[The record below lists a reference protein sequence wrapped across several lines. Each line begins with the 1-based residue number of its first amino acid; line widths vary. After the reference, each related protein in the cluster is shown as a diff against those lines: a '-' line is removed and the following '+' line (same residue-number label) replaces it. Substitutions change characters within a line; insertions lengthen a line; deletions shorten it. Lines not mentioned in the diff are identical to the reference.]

1 MRRRRVGQTIELR
14 KAKKEEQLLK
24 RRNVNIY
31 DLNEPTSPVQDTVTT
46 PPAMSAED
54 IILGNFP
61 TLIFLLK
68 YYSFY

>member
-46 PPAMSAED
+46 PPTMSAED
-54 IILGNFP
+54 IILGKLF
-61 TLIFLLK
+61 TLSLIC
-68 YYSFY
+68 FY